1 MKPTANAERRLKDLA
16 ARFRMSA
23 RTTSE
28 AERQQ
33 IFLVLANRYET
44 LARDQTIS
52 QISLRRPAAPNKDKH
67 SVAEP
72 RGIL

>member
-28 AERQQ
+28 AERQR

-52 QISLRRPAAPNKDKH
+52 QNQSPPPGRP
-67 SVAEP
+67 E
-72 RGIL
+72 